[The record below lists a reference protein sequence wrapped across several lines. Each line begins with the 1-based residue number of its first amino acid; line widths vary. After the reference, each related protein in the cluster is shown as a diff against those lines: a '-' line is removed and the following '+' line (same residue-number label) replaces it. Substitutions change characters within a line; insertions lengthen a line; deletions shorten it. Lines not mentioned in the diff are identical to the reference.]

1 MASWTRNNAILAEL
15 GTMSVEF
22 LYFYSIQMICRYL
35 SHHTKDPKYRKVI
48 DAVYKTLK
56 SIPTQDGLLPTFLDP
71 NTGEGS
77 SGDISMGAMA
87 DSYYEYLLKM
97 WIQSG
102 KKDEVRVS

>member
-1 MASWTRNNAILAEL
+1 
-15 GTMSVEF
+15 MSVEF
-22 LYFYSIQMICRYL
+22 LYFYSIQMIRRYL

-56 SIPTQDGLLPTFLDP
+56 SIPTQD
-71 NTGEGS
+71 GS

-102 KKDEVRVS
+102 KKDEVRASRSLYS